1 MGEPATRTPWAAVA
15 ALGVGI
21 FTMTTLEQLPIGVLT
36 LVSSGLGVA
45 EGVVGLGVT
54 VPGLLAGATAAV
66 TPRLAGR
73 ADRRR
78 VLAGALAAAAAS
90 AAASALAPGAATF
103 LASRIIVGFAIGVFW
118 ALLGATVARIAAPG
132 DVPRA
137 LATAFSGSAAAVVLG
152 VPLTTW
158 LGAWLGWRG
167 AFAAGAGFAAL
178 VAVAVLALVPA
189 GAAPAPA
196 GGGGAARAWARP
208 GVRFGVVFTL
218 LLVTAHFTAY
228 TYASPILQELAG
240 VDVTGVGAMLLLFGA
255 AGIAG
260 NFAAGPLLR
269 RSRRLAVTVL
279 PPGLLAGM
287 GLLAAGHGP
296 AAAAAA
302 MIVWGLFGGAVSVIS
317 QGWVLGAA
325 GEFAEPAS
333 GLNSAAFNVGIAAG
347 SAAGGLVHAG
357 LPGAPGALGAG
368 GPAAVL
374 AVAAAGMALTGA
386 LAALGARR
394 RA

>member
-1 MGEPATRTPWAAVA
+1 MGEPAARTPWAAVA

-73 ADRRR
+73 ADRRL

-103 LASRIIVGFAIGVFW
+103 LASRVIVGFAIGVFW

-167 AFAAGAGFAAL
+167 AFAAAAGFAAL
-178 VAVAVLALVPA
+178 VAAAVLALVPA

-196 GGGGAARAWARP
+196 GGGAARAWALP

-218 LLVTAHFTAY
+218 VLVTAHFTAY

-240 VDVTGVGAMLLLFGA
+240 VDVTGVGAMLLVFGA

-269 RSRRLAVTVL
+269 RSRRLAVLVL
-279 PPGLLAGM
+279 PPGLLLGM

-296 AAAAAA
+296 LAAAAA
-302 MIVWGLFGGAVSVIS
+302 MAAWGAFGGAVSVIS

-325 GEFAEPAS
+325 GELAEPAS

-368 GPAAVL
+368 GPAAIL
-374 AVAAAGMALTGA
+374 AVAAAGMVLAGA
-386 LAALGARR
+386 LAALGTRR

>member
-1 MGEPATRTPWAAVA
+1 MTQPATRTPWAAVA

-36 LVSSGLGVA
+36 LVSDGLGVA

-54 VPGLLAGATAAV
+54 VPGVLAGATAAV
-66 TPRLAGR
+66 TPRLAGG

-78 VLAGALAAAAAS
+78 VLAGAMAAAAVS
-90 AAASALAPGAATF
+90 AAASALAPSAAAF
-103 LASRIIVGFAIGVFW
+103 LASRVIVGFAIGVFW

-132 DVPRA
+132 DVARA
-137 LATAFSGSAAAVVLG
+137 LSAAFSGSAAAMVLG

-167 AFAAGAGFAAL
+167 AFAAAAAVAAL
-178 VAVAVLALVPA
+178 VAAAVLAAVPA
-189 GAAPAPA
+189 VPAAAP
-196 GGGGAARAWARP
+196 GGGGARRAWARP

-218 LLVTAHFTAY
+218 LLVTAQFTAY

-240 VDVTGVGAMLLLFGA
+240 VDVAGVGGMLLLFGA

-269 RSRRLAVTVL
+269 RSRRLAVIVL
-279 PPGLLAGM
+279 PPGLLLGM

-296 AAAAAA
+296 AAGGAA
-302 MIVWGLFGGAVSVIS
+302 MAVWGLFGGAVSVIS

-325 GEFAEPAS
+325 GELAEPAS
-333 GLNSAAFNVGIAAG
+333 GLNSAAFNLGIAAG

-357 LPGAPGALGAG
+357 LPGAPGLLGAG
-368 GPAAVL
+368 GPAAIL
-374 AVAAAGMALTGA
+374 ATAAAGLVAAGA
-386 LAALGARR
+386 LAALGARAR
-394 RA
+394 T